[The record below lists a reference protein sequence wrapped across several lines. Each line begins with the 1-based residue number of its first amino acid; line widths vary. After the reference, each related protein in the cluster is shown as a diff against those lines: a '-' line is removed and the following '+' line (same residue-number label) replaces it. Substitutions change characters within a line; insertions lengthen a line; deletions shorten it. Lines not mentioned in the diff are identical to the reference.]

1 LKVQNKFPFSACTIP
16 IYGDFFRSEIANIS
30 YHQETYSLLLSNHN
44 IMEKQSIFLTIN
56 IGINDPDPIADFM
69 EVSSD
74 NDTIA

>member
-1 LKVQNKFPFSACTIP
+1 
-16 IYGDFFRSEIANIS
+16 
-30 YHQETYSLLLSNHN
+30 
-44 IMEKQSIFLTIN
+44 MEKQSIFLTIN